1 MVQSVVHNINNGTIS
16 RIQHKQWYNQ
26 VCALIGFL
34 QHWGGGGGTAGYSGS
49 PIVYQLKSNLILFK
63 VSNVDL
69 KENKSDCSRID
80 SHSIP

>member
-1 MVQSVVHNINNGTIS
+1 MAWQG
-16 RIQHKQWYNQ
+16 
-26 VCALIGFL
+26 CALIGFL
-34 QHWGGGGGTAGYSGS
+34 QHLGGGALAGYGGS